1 MAAFSGTVMK
11 SVAGLSAILCLLL
24 VAQSKAAPIDAK
36 RTCPADLYWDHGTEK
51 CEHCCDIC
59 CHANVKRTYED
70 CQSYCPA
77 YAKKLADDK
86 ADVEKPELSPV
97 DNPGKKPPDDSGGTS
112 TANPGLIVGIVTAA
126 LVCSAGVLVALVY
139 RIHKHMRTDGQ
150 TPLPTEEQPED
161 AEPEHEPEPET
172 PGDRPVEEEGQEGP
186 SEGTSSW
193 RLLSPA
199 EPRHA
204 QETSSG
210 QRGPFAMALL
220 GMYTISMAGTF
231 EINIEEIA
239 DSDSDNFGSNGHVTP
254 KETRAPIYRGPPTLA
269 TSCTTSRV

>member
-1 MAAFSGTVMK
+1 MPPLLSGF
-11 SVAGLSAILCLLL
+11 VAGLLSPPLAATSGIIAGAVLLMVAVSAGVAFLAHRRIQASKRQRRQQNPAEPAVTVPLNPPFRGVQEEGSPCL
-24 VAQSKAAPIDAK
+24 QENTWHIFQ
-36 RTCPADLYWDHGTEK
+36 
-51 CEHCCDIC
+51 I
-59 CHANVKRTYED
+59 
-70 CQSYCPA
+70 PA

-186 SEGTSSW
+186 N
-193 RLLSPA
+193 
-199 EPRHA
+199 
-204 QETSSG
+204 
-210 QRGPFAMALL
+210 AL
-220 GMYTISMAGTF
+220 
-231 EINIEEIA
+231 
-239 DSDSDNFGSNGHVTP
+239 
-254 KETRAPIYRGPPTLA
+254 
-269 TSCTTSRV
+269 